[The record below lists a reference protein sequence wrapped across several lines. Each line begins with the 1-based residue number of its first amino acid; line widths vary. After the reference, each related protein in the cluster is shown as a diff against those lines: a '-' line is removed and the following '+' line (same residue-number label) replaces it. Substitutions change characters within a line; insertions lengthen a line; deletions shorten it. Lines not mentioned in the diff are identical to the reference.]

1 MIENEFLPEDNRI
14 ERFFTGHMTTPHM
27 LPSAVLRSISNDY
40 VLLRRKYQTL
50 LRMCLFGL
58 WWSSRL
64 DSGRCSWS
72 RDRGSLAIP
81 MPIVSPPVFFRRNF
95 FPSDT
100 PPTHDCISNQHLF
113 ENFNIFIYYHSLCL
127 MPVHD
132 ALGRHFSAFKLTA
145 ICRCC

>member
-58 WWSSRL
+58 
-64 DSGRCSWS
+64 
-72 RDRGSLAIP
+72 
-81 MPIVSPPVFFRRNF
+81 
-95 FPSDT
+95 
-100 PPTHDCISNQHLF
+100 
-113 ENFNIFIYYHSLCL
+113 
-127 MPVHD
+127 
-132 ALGRHFSAFKLTA
+132 
-145 ICRCC
+145 